1 MIKTCKIIKTLCHPP
16 GRYAPL
22 VVVAGD
28 HSPLP
33 RTVLGTPAA
42 WRTPPWQYHH
52 NIPGVQ
58 AGVPAPGDGELL
70 LLLLGGLHQGQGAAL
85 QQPNHGGITGAPL
98 LPGVRQYH
106 TAEELFIDLDICTLH
121 DVTVLYCFSHLLQGR
136 GSIGGSSVVLLK
148 TTLAHYVSSSLID
161 PLLCR
166 LSPTVSC
173 VSAPVSRQTSAF
185 GP

>member
-1 MIKTCKIIKTLCHPP
+1 MA
-16 GRYAPL
+16 G
-22 VVVAGD
+22 AGD

-52 NIPGVQ
+52 NNIPGVQ

-106 TAEELFIDLDICTLH
+106 TAEELFIDLDICRLH
-121 DVTVLYCFSHLLQGR
+121 DVTVLYCLFHLLIER
-136 GSIGGSSVVLLK
+136 GPFSVIPK
-148 TTLAHYVSSSLID
+148 TTLVS
-161 PLLCR
+161 
-166 LSPTVSC
+166 TQFFQ
-173 VSAPVSRQTSAF
+173 AQ
-185 GP
+185 